1 MYAHDVLDPRVSK
14 QALSLYRACVV
25 CTLPYILYVISF
37 IYLSTIMPHV
47 SLAYHFRGGKT
58 YKM

>member
-1 MYAHDVLDPRVSK
+1 MYAHDVLDPRVSE
-14 QALSLYRACVV
+14 QAQVCIVLVL